1 MDFPDC
7 WAALLEAGES
17 AEGDTDLT
25 PGRHAPYTVSETQ
38 ENRIIL
44 TDGQSGDVH
53 PLQKETFRKL
63 VQNIVD
69 NSGAFALDRLPPGAE
84 QYAAVLSLHP
94 AIQLDEDDGEIRITQ
109 PPTRSMLDDDVDRPG
124 EDSGASI
131 PDAVSRDA
139 VLTVSV
145 LETNGSDLS
154 EVSTEELVDF
164 YALLSDLKSEVDQL
178 RRDVSEALLQRVE
191 PGSEAAGRRGRVA
204 RKTRYHKELKN
215 ESFVRS
221 KLDEHGIDVESIRG
235 FDSKKLREKL
245 READVPESEFF
256 DIEER
261 EYIRKVT
268 LADAEKDAWAAEF
281 AAEQNPSSG
290 EDAVDSMPGFE
301 RGSDLI

>member
-7 WAALLEAGES
+7 WDALLEAGES
-17 AEGDTDLT
+17 AKGDTILT

-44 TDGQSGDVH
+44 TDAQSDDAY

-69 NSGAFALDRLPPGAE
+69 SSAAFTLDRLPPGAE
-84 QYAAVLSLHP
+84 RYAAVLSLHP
-94 AIQLDEDDGEIRITQ
+94 AIQLDERDGEIRITE
-109 PPTRSMLDDDVDRPG
+109 PPTLSMLADDIDAALK
-124 EDSGASI
+124 DSTESV

-139 VLTVSV
+139 VLTLSV
-145 LETNGSDLS
+145 LEAYGSDLNDA
-154 EVSTEELVDF
+154 STEELVDF

-178 RRDVSEALLQRVE
+178 RRDVSEALLQRVD
-191 PGSEAAGRRGRVA
+191 PGSEAAGKRGRVA
-204 RKTRYHKELKN
+204 RKTRHHKELKD

-221 KLDEHGIDVESIRG
+221 KLDEHRIDVESVRG

-245 READVPESEFF
+245 READLPESEFF

-261 EYIRKVT
+261 DYIRKVT
-268 LADAEKDAWAAEF
+268 LDDAKKNAWAAEF
-281 AAEQNPSSG
+281 ATEQNPSSG
-290 EDAVDSMPGFE
+290 EHAIDSMPDFE
-301 RGSDLI
+301 RGTDLI